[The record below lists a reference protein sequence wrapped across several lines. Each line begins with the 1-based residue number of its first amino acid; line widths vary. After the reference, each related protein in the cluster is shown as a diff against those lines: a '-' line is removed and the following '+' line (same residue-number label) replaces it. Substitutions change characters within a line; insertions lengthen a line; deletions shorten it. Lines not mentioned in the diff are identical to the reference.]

1 MKNKI
6 DMQKGLTL
14 LEILVSMVVAGIG
27 VAAFVQTTRPA
38 ITANKSN
45 KGYEDLTGA
54 LAEIL
59 DSSMTQ
65 PVTTLD
71 GMNGMIFK
79 SRQGVNVKLA
89 VASYSQAEADAILAG
104 LDISRMRKLKVMA
117 QSDTTKSLSGTV
129 SNYQETVSGKC
140 YTN

>member
-1 MKNKI
+1 M
-6 DMQKGLTL
+6 
-14 LEILVSMVVAGIG
+14 EILISMVVAGIG
-27 VAAFVQTTRPA
+27 LAAFVQTVKPT

-71 GMNGMIFK
+71 GMNGMVFK
-79 SRQGVNVKLA
+79 SRQGVSVKLQ
-89 VASYSQAEADAILAG
+89 VSSYSQSEADALLSG

-117 QSDTTKSLSGTV
+117 STDSTKSLSGTV
-129 SNYQETVSGKC
+129 SNYQETVNGKC
-140 YTN
+140 FTN